1 MEKEV
6 IIIILFAIFFATF
19 VLLTITR
26 TEVRRLVAHHYGQK
40 VDFFRQVPIKPGDI
54 VFVGD
59 SLTEGARWDELFP
72 DKPVINRGI
81 NADTVNGVLQRL
93 DDIISGKPAKIFLLI
108 GTNDLT
114 WFEYRTQNEVINK
127 YRQILEKIK
136 TEIPA
141 TQVYVQSLLPR
152 HVIYASR
159 IRKINIE
166 LKALAEEF
174 GYTFI
179 NLFPA
184 FANPQGGLK
193 QKLTN
198 DNIHLLGAGY
208 CIWVEKI
215 SQYL

>member
-81 NADTVNGVLQRL
+81 NADTVNGVLLRL

-114 WFEYRTQNEVINK
+114 WFEYRTQNEVLTNTGRSWK
-127 YRQILEKIK
+127 R
-136 TEIPA
+136 
-141 TQVYVQSLLPR
+141 S
-152 HVIYASR
+152 
-159 IRKINIE
+159 
-166 LKALAEEF
+166 
-174 GYTFI
+174 
-179 NLFPA
+179 
-184 FANPQGGLK
+184 K
-193 QKLTN
+193 QKFLPPRFMCN
-198 DNIHLLGAGY
+198 RY
-208 CIWVEKI
+208 CPGMSSMQAE
-215 SQYL
+215 SGR

>member
-1 MEKEV
+1 
-6 IIIILFAIFFATF
+6 
-19 VLLTITR
+19 
-26 TEVRRLVAHHYGQK
+26 
-40 VDFFRQVPIKPGDI
+40 
-54 VFVGD
+54 
-59 SLTEGARWDELFP
+59 
-72 DKPVINRGI
+72 
-81 NADTVNGVLQRL
+81 
-93 DDIISGKPAKIFLLI
+93 
-108 GTNDLT
+108 LT
-114 WFEYRTQNEVINK
+114 WFEYRTQNEVLNK

-152 HVIYASR
+152 HIIYASR
-159 IRKINIE
+159 IRKLNKEI
-166 LKALAEEF
+166 KALAEEF

-184 FANPQGGLK
+184 FANSKGGLK